1 VAEQDRKTVGE
12 LAAMTEDER
21 YEYFLA
27 HPLEGADPADAEFL
41 ARHSARSIPLVATY
55 DAEQA
60 AKREAR
66 RAS

>member
-1 VAEQDRKTVGE
+1 
-12 LAAMTEDER
+12 MTEDER
-21 YEYFLA
+21 YDYFLA

-41 ARHSARSIPLVATY
+41 ARHSAKAIPRIAKH
-55 DAEQA
+55 DAERA